1 MTKHKFLFIVSIDI
15 PHSAT
20 KIRRRLSHRWFF
32 ALLGNKNSETFPFL
46 CLVSA
51 EMTGVDTVS
60 LPLNQRVSVYACH
73 QRVLVTSQNGSSFL
87 LDIGPVL
94 NRTYAPR

>member
-1 MTKHKFLFIVSIDI
+1 MTKHEFLFIVSINI
-15 PHSAT
+15 PHCAT
-20 KIRRRLSHRWFF
+20 MIRSRFGHRWFF
-32 ALLGNKNSETFPFL
+32 ALLEKETSETFPFL

-73 QRVLVTSQNGSSFL
+73 QRVLVTSQNGFSFL
-87 LDIGPVL
+87 LDIGPFL
-94 NRTYAPR
+94 NRTDAPR